1 MSILLNILFLVIGL
15 ALLIKG
21 SDIFVDAGTAIGK
34 IFKMSE
40 VLIGL
45 TIVCIG
51 TGLPEL
57 ILSINGSINGSSNL
71 VIGNIV
77 GSNIFNM
84 CVILGLICVLNPIK
98 LLRQTIRKDIHMSL
112 LSSVALFVLLLDN
125 IECKS
130 IQNVLSTTDGVI
142 LLLFFAVFVYYTFYE
157 ITEYLRDRRERKY
170 QEHKEQ
176 KAKNNNGVV
185 KKQIEEKNE
194 IKTYTTK
201 DIKKLF
207 KNIIIGIIGI
217 SLVHIGADITID
229 NTIKIANFFNVSQT
243 FISIIIIAVGTSLPE
258 LTTSYSALKKNRIN
272 IAVGNLIG
280 SNMFNTLCVLGVSTL
295 INPIKLEGTYLL
307 IDCAV
312 FIIVCLV
319 MVLFTKR
326 KPEISRIEGFSLLS
340 IYIIYIVYVLYR
352 R

>member
-15 ALLIKG
+15 FLLIKG
-21 SDIFVDAGTAIGK
+21 SDIFVDAGTNIGK

-45 TIVCIG
+45 TIVCVG

-57 ILSINGSINGSSNL
+57 ILTINGCISGNSNL

-84 CVILGLICVLNPIK
+84 CVILGLICILNPLK
-98 LLRQTIRKDIHMSL
+98 LLRQTVRKDMHMSL
-112 LSSVALFVLLLDN
+112 VASIALFVLLLDN
-125 IECKS
+125 AKNYFGKNE
-130 IQNVLSTTDGVI
+130 LSRADAVI
-142 LLLFFAVFVYYTFYE
+142 LLLFFGIFIYYTFYE
-157 ITEYLRDRRERKY
+157 ITGYLRDRREKKY
-170 QEHKEQ
+170 IEQ
-176 KAKNNNGVV
+176 KENLKNKGG
-185 KKQIEEKNE
+185 KKQIEEKQE
-194 IKTYTTK
+194 EHTYTNK
-201 DIKKLF
+201 DIKSLF
-207 KNIIIGIIGI
+207 KNILIALIGIAM
-217 SLVHIGADITID
+217 VHVGAQITVD
-229 NTIKIANFFNVSQT
+229 NTVKIANFFHVSQT

-258 LTTSYSALKKNRIN
+258 LTTSYAAMKKNRIN
-272 IAVGNLIG
+272 IAIGNLIG
-280 SNMFNTLCVLGVSTL
+280 SNMFNTLCVLGISAL
-295 INPIKLEGTYLL
+295 INPITMEGTYLL

-312 FIIVCLV
+312 FILVCLV

-340 IYIIYIVYVLYR
+340 IYILYIVYVLYR